1 MENSKQK
8 ESVTDLG
15 TMNNIT
21 ERLIS
26 NDIIAE
32 SKIKAINCDDSRSKK
47 DLGSNGCKP
56 CLSIGSGLQVGKYV
70 GSAQNIK
77 RRGHILGKTSQSYIP
92 KIIDTHLFNYKVQK
106 VSQVNLN
113 I

>member
-1 MENSKQK
+1 MENSKEE
-8 ESVTDLG
+8 ESQTNLG
-15 TMNNIT
+15 TKKNIS
-21 ERLIS
+21 ERLMS

-32 SKIKAINCDDSRSKK
+32 SKIKAINCDDSRSKRN
-47 DLGSNGCKP
+47 LGSNGCKP
-56 CLSIGSGLQVGKYV
+56 CLSIGSGLEVGKHV

-77 RRGHILGKTSQSYIP
+77 IRGHILGKTSQSYIP
-92 KIIDTHLFNYKVQK
+92 EIIDTHLFNYKVQK